1 VVIAWF
7 DLLNIDYCIST
18 LLINNSWVMLEKSI
32 LKICCILYIFL
43 PINLHS
49 QVLKETLSMQGGSS
63 QLGDSYVSFTLGQ
76 PLSSGIYTNS
86 NRTLIQGFEYLL
98 ENANLKSDEF
108 LPFVENIL
116 SVSIFPN
123 PFQESITIEG
133 NKDIFPVNVYIFDMI
148 GRLMYSEERKSYLE
162 RTIMLDNLKQ
172 YYYIIYVESKAQNF
186 NAVLIKKD

>member
-1 VVIAWF
+1 
-7 DLLNIDYCIST
+7 
-18 LLINNSWVMLEKSI
+18 M
-32 LKICCILYIFL
+32 

-172 YYYIIYVESKAQNF
+172 DYYIIYVESKAQNF